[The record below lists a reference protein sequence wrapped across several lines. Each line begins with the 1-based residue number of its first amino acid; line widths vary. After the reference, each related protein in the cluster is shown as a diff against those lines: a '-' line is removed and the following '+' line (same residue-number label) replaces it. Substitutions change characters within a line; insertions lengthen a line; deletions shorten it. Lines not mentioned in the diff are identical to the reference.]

1 MQQLK
6 DFSSLIPNS
15 DYLYNSQN
23 YYNSQSHNDYGFHN
37 DYETHNNLYN
47 QYQPTP
53 KCAPACPPTPKC
65 APACPPT
72 PKCAPAC
79 PPTPKCAPACPPTEC
94 NIKTMGEKP
103 YEWSWLGALIL
114 WFIIFTVL
122 FWLIFY
128 SLKPNF
134 VLQTNSTIV
143 DTSKVLLS
151 AIISAL
157 ILVIIIWLIKTAVS
171 RKYKKC

>member
-1 MQQLK
+1 MEQLK
-6 DFSSLIPNS
+6 DLSSLIPNS
-15 DYLYNSQN
+15 NYLYNSQN
-23 YYNSQSHNDYGFHN
+23 YYNSQSHDDFQKPDNYYN
-37 DYETHNNLYN
+37 SYN
-47 QYQPTP
+47 QYSPNYTSTPKCEKPCAPTP
-53 KCAPACPPTPKC
+53 KCEKPCAPTPKC
-65 APACPPT
+65 ELECIPVSCYQEQ
-72 PKCAPAC
+72 K
-79 PPTPKCAPACPPTEC
+79 C
-94 NIKTMGEKP
+94 NINEKP

-134 VLQTNSTIV
+134 VLQTNSTTV

>member
-1 MQQLK
+1 MEQLK
-6 DFSSLIPNS
+6 DLSSLIPNS

-23 YYNSQSHNDYGFHN
+23 YYNSQSHNDFQ
-37 DYETHNNLYN
+37 TPNNYYN
-47 QYQPTP
+47 SYNSYSPNYTPTP
-53 KCAPACPPTPKC
+53 KCEKPCTPTTKC
-65 APACPPT
+65 ELECIPVSCYQEQ
-72 PKCAPAC
+72 K
-79 PPTPKCAPACPPTEC
+79 C
-94 NIKTMGEKP
+94 NISEKP

-134 VLQTNSTIV
+134 VLQTNSTTV

>member
-1 MQQLK
+1 MAQLK
-6 DFSSLIPNS
+6 DLSSLIPNS

-23 YYNSQSHNDYGFHN
+23 YYNY
-37 DYETHNNLYN
+37 NNYQNPNNYQN
-47 QYQPTP
+47 QNNYQP
-53 KCAPACPPTPKC
+53 KCEPICPPTPKC
-65 APACPPT
+65 EPICPPT
-72 PKCAPAC
+72 PKCEPIC
-79 PPTPKCAPACPPTEC
+79 PPTPKCEVICQPQC
-94 NIKTMGEKP
+94 NIKNMGEKP

-134 VLQTNSTIV
+134 VLQTNSTNV

-151 AIISAL
+151 AIISAI
-157 ILVIIIWLIKTAVS
+157 ILVIVIWLIKTAVS

>member
-1 MQQLK
+1 MSQLK

-23 YYNSQSHNDYGFHN
+23 YYNSQSHNDYEN
-37 DYETHNNLYN
+37 HNNSYN

-53 KCAPACPPTPKC
+53 KCE
-65 APACPPT
+65 
-72 PKCAPAC
+72 PAC

-134 VLQTNSTIV
+134 VLQTNSTTV

>member
-1 MQQLK
+1 MQQYK
-6 DFSSLIPNS
+6 DLDSLIPNYVF
-15 DYLYNSQN
+15 DNN
-23 YYNSQSHNDYGFHN
+23 YYQC
-37 DYETHNNLYN
+37 
-47 QYQPTP
+47 PVKTP
-53 KCAPACPPTPKC
+53 CIEQCPVKTPC
-65 APACPPT
+65 IEQCPVKT
-72 PKCAPAC
+72 PCIEQC
-79 PPTPKCAPACPPTEC
+79 PVNTLG
-94 NIKTMGEKP
+94 NKT

-134 VLQTNSTIV
+134 VLQTNSTQV

-151 AIISAL
+151 AIISSL

-171 RKYKKC
+171 RKYKKCY